1 MQLLDIREVT
11 KRFGGLAAINRVS
24 LSVESDSICAVI
36 GPNGAG
42 KTTLFNLITGV
53 MSPTEG
59 SILFKGEEITSA
71 QTHRISR
78 LGIGRTF
85 QNIRLFQSL
94 RVIDNLAVA
103 MAGGNP
109 PGFLSMFTRYRAVA
123 SELRSLHAESLD
135 LLDRLGAAALAARYP
150 NELSYGDQRR
160 VEIARALALKPSLLL
175 LDEPAAGMNAKEAAV
190 LADFVLDV
198 RRRLGIT
205 VLLIDHNMRF
215 VGALADWVV
224 VLNFG
229 QKIAEGTVAQIR
241 AHPEVV
247 AAYLGTEEENAS
259 AL

>member
-1 MQLLDIREVT
+1 M
-11 KRFGGLAAINRVS
+11 
-24 LSVESDSICAVI
+24 
-36 GPNGAG
+36 
-42 KTTLFNLITGV
+42 
-53 MSPTEG
+53 
-59 SILFKGEEITSA
+59 
-71 QTHRISR
+71 
-78 LGIGRTF
+78 
-85 QNIRLFQSL
+85 
-94 RVIDNLAVA
+94 
-103 MAGGNP
+103 
-109 PGFLSMFTRYRAVA
+109 
-123 SELRSLHAESLD
+123 
-135 LLDRLGAAALAARYP
+135 
-150 NELSYGDQRR
+150 
-160 VEIARALALKPSLLL
+160 EIARALALKPSLLL